1 MRLSKKAQYGTR
13 AMLELALNYQRG
25 VVSLSHIARQQGIS
39 LKYLEQLIRP
49 LRRAGMVEGTRG
61 ATGGYRLRRSPS
73 QISVGE
79 VIRALEEPMNPVE
92 CLDDTRLCHRADQ
105 CRARGVWAYL
115 SQSIQRT
122 LDAITLEDILMQR
135 DPPLSAQGPLGK
147 GGEDHGPQMEED
159 QATRS

>member
-13 AMLELALNYQRG
+13 AMLELALNHGRG
-25 VVSLSHIARQQGIS
+25 VVSLSHVARQQGIS

-49 LRRAGMVEGTRG
+49 LRRAGIVEGTRG
-61 ATGGYRLRRSPS
+61 ATGGYRLTRSPS

-92 CLDDTRLCHRADQ
+92 CLDDTRLCERSGQ

-115 SQSIQRT
+115 SHSIQRT
-122 LDAITLEDILMQR
+122 LDAITLDDILMQQ
-135 DPPLSAQGPLGK
+135 DPSCRADGPFDDR
-147 GGEDHGPQMEED
+147 GEDHELEREGP
-159 QATRS
+159 ATQL